1 MPRDIQDIRAE
12 IDGLNIQMADCLRRR
27 MELSAEV
34 AAYKMA
40 HGLPISDPA
49 REDAILHDMAERVGG
64 EYGDYARRLFTL
76 LMEMSREHQAACVS
90 ETEIPPIFSQ
100 SKE

>member
-49 REDAILHDMAERVGG
+49 REDAILHEMAERVGG
-64 EYGDYARRLFTL
+64 EYGDYARRLFSL

-90 ETEIPPIFSQ
+90 EAEIPPIFSQ